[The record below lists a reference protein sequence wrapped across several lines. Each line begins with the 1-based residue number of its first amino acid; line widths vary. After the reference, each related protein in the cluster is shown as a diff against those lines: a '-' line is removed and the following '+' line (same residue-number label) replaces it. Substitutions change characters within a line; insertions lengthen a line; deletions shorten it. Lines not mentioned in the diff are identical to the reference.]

1 VSDMTSASSTCA
13 IGSLVDL
20 DTLQRDRIT
29 PEQLYRVLQGMPAE
43 DARRFERDLWT
54 YHHEGLASDF
64 FLGVLAVA
72 AGRRCGCGRQAT
84 VLNLRPNLLGL
95 VFDDASVK
103 AAA

>member
-1 VSDMTSASSTCA
+1 MTSASSTCA

-20 DTLQRDRIT
+20 DTLKRDRIP
-29 PEQLYRVLQGMPAE
+29 PEHLYRVLQGMPAE

>member
-1 VSDMTSASSTCA
+1 MTSASSTCA

-29 PEQLYRVLQGMPAE
+29 PEQLYRVLHGMPAE